1 MSPNSTGQV
10 NSSTITLAD
19 ILQGQ
24 PERPAA
30 TYPPTAPSGQP
41 AAAPGSPA
49 GTGDK
54 PILPIV
60 LPVVLGVAVVAAAT
74 LLGFKISH
82 MRSAARVVAAPVPF
96 RGMSARSMMG
106 ESVL

>member
-1 MSPNSTGQV
+1 M
-10 NSSTITLAD
+10 
-19 ILQGQ
+19 
-24 PERPAA
+24 
-30 TYPPTAPSGQP
+30 
-41 AAAPGSPA
+41 
-49 GTGDK
+49 
-54 PILPIV
+54 PIV